1 MLSTVYSAGVMGI
14 DGYEVT
20 VECNMQDKLP
30 CFEIVGLP
38 DAAVKEAE
46 KRIQAALENSGF
58 VFPDSAIV
66 INLAPADKRKEG
78 AIYDLPILLA
88 ILAASEQIKL
98 TSGD

>member
-1 MLSTVYSAGVMGI
+1 MLSTVFSSGVMGI

-46 KRIQAALENSGF
+46 KRIQAALENSGYQ
-58 VFPDSAIV
+58 FPD
-66 INLAPADKRKEG
+66 
-78 AIYDLPILLA
+78 
-88 ILAASEQIKL
+88 
-98 TSGD
+98 T